1 MERARLSLNQIT
13 IERCNLEQAVAACS
27 RHGIPHIGVWRH
39 KLDGLKIEDARRL
52 IGGAGLRVSSVCRG
66 GMFPAPAK
74 AERQR
79 RIDDNLRA
87 IDEASEL
94 GAEVLVLVCGPA
106 ADRDIAAARKMV
118 DDGIAAIA
126 PHARACGVRLGI
138 EPLHPMFAADRSVI
152 TSLAE
157 ANALAAKFDAA
168 VVGVV
173 IDVFHVWW
181 DFRVYEEIQRSAG
194 RIFGFHVS
202 DWQVPLPDVL
212 LGRAMIGDGVIELRE
227 LRQAVDEAGYRGPI
241 EVEIFNQSIWDSD
254 PNQVLATMCKR
265 FEEVV

>member
-66 GMFPAPAK
+66 GMFPAPVK

-94 GAEVLVLVCGPA
+94 GADVLVLVCGPA

-118 DDGIAAIA
+118 EDGIAAIA

-138 EPLHPMFAADRSVI
+138 EPLHPILHVLGKLGMSGNGAGQASEGSCREKNRNGFAHS
-152 TSLAE
+152 
-157 ANALAAKFDAA
+157 
-168 VVGVV
+168 
-173 IDVFHVWW
+173 H
-181 DFRVYEEIQRSAG
+181 
-194 RIFGFHVS
+194 
-202 DWQVPLPDVL
+202 
-212 LGRAMIGDGVIELRE
+212 
-227 LRQAVDEAGYRGPI
+227 
-241 EVEIFNQSIWDSD
+241 EV
-254 PNQVLATMCKR
+254 
-265 FEEVV
+265 